1 MHNPMNLATPISP
14 PSGPATGPGNGVHP
28 KSSFLAIAAVF
39 LAALTTVG
47 RAEINGQAEFAKMKY
62 GFFVHYVWG
71 GSAYEVTRD
80 HDGKTPK
87 SLNDLADRFD
97 AEGFANDLAAWQV
110 EYVIFT
116 AWHANINPLFPS
128 KTMEKWGLTEHICKR
143 DLLRDLINACKAKGI
158 AVMFYTHP
166 RDGHDLRGEDR
177 LKTGWGPGGSTD
189 PDWSKFDKAK
199 WNDFTNDLYGELVDR
214 YGDDI
219 VGLYLDEGSGAGDS
233 HRVVDY
239 PRLRQT
245 IKRQH
250 PHLVMVQN
258 FYGNLYS
265 CDAGDRELGGPPGGE
280 GDTWGAMSM
289 SPAIVFASQW
299 WANTAGGSATVRS
312 TPEAMFRYTVLQ
324 AGHNKSGGVQ
334 WAAGPYPGGGW
345 ETGVDATMRKLGAC
359 IQPIAAS
366 IKNTYPSRSYPTPA
380 EASIA
385 SLSWGVATTS
395 PDGRYEYLHVL
406 KAPADRSRTL
416 KLALPAD
423 GRPFGAS
430 VLLASG
436 KPAGLSRNAE
446 GLTVTLPDGAEW
458 DKLDTVIRL
467 EVDPQQLQNL
477 RTEATGRLRVSV
489 TAVAKLLAQHPDKQ
503 RPEFDVVLAQ
513 ARAMLQ
519 DGSVSLPEMAALSE
533 DLEAIADSLSPPQ
546 LPPADRNLALNKS
559 VTASSTHFTTQVQS
573 LTTGRR
579 DATDFWSSAASEST
593 DHHERVIVDLGRET
607 IIDSVFLFPR
617 LQGGGDG
624 DGFPQGL
631 AIRASADGSKWK
643 TVFERD
649 HLAHPHGSPRDFVFA
664 PTAARFV
671 MIEATH
677 LRPMASDGGR
687 YRMQLAAVEVFG
699 PGR

>member
-1 MHNPMNLATPISP
+1 MML
-14 PSGPATGPGNGVHP
+14 
-28 KSSFLAIAAVF
+28 KSFAIGAGASLF

-47 RAEINGQAEFAKMKY
+47 GAEINGQAEFAKMKY

-128 KTMEKWGLTEHICKR
+128 KTMEKWGLIEHICKR

-158 AVMFYTHP
+158 GVMFYTHP

-177 LKTGWGPGGSTD
+177 LKTGWGPGGETD

-233 HRVVDY
+233 YRVVDY

-245 IKRQH
+245 IKRKH

-324 AGHNKSGGVQ
+324 AGHNMSGGVQ
-334 WAAGPYPGGGW
+334 WAAGPYAGGGW

-406 KAPADRSRTL
+406 KAPANGSRTL

-436 KPAGLSRNAE
+436 KPAGLSRNAA

-477 RTEATGRLRVSV
+477 RAEATGRLRVSV
-489 TAVAKLLAQHPDKQ
+489 AAAAKLLAQHPDQ
-503 RPEFDVVLAQ
+503 RRPEFDVMLAQ
-513 ARAMLQ
+513 ARATLQ
-519 DGSVSLPEMAALSE
+519 DGSVSQPEMAAISE
-533 DLEAIADSLSPPQ
+533 DLEGIADSLSPPH
-546 LPPADRNLALNKS
+546 LPPADRNLARNKS
-559 VTASSTHFTTQVQS
+559 VTASSTHFTTRVQS

-631 AIRASADGSKWK
+631 AISASADSSKWK

-649 HLAHPHGSPRDFVFA
+649 HLAHPHGSPRGFVFA
-664 PTAARFV
+664 PTAARYV